1 MARAHGLL
9 VEPFVHAK
17 QRPGGGKN
25 NKNNISQKTSDYHNN
40 SAVISGGKQAY
51 VVQVYTNQAQHLL
64 IKTNT
69 GYQNASNR
77 KREFSHIQYLPTNQ
91 SHLVPDAQSS
101 CIAIQW
107 IYNIADGWLLAPQ
120 RHKY

>member
-1 MARAHGLL
+1 MARARGLS
-9 VEPFVHAK
+9 VGPFVHASRGPEEAK
-17 QRPGGGKN
+17 ITRITSVK
-25 NKNNISQKTSDYHNN
+25 KKKKTSDYHNN

-51 VVQVYTNQAQHLL
+51 VVQVYTDQAQHLL

-101 CIAIQW
+101 CIAIQ
-107 IYNIADGWLLAPQ
+107 
-120 RHKY
+120 